1 MPKTTRRK
9 QAAAAE
15 KAPVRASAKVN
26 ASQRAKHCGNRYGRS
41 EEARQAV
48 LEAADDLLAEI
59 GFAAVTI
66 EGIAA
71 RAGVGK
77 QTIYRWWRS
86 KTDVLMDAFLD
97 DAIEYLIPQDSGDLG
112 RDLRAHLRNLAEFLT
127 QSDAGAVFRALAG
140 QAQHDA
146 KMAARFRRDYLR
158 QQREVDRVPLQRAVE
173 RGELA
178 ADTDLDHA
186 VDQLVG
192 PIYYRVLVTGE
203 AVDNR
208 FRNSLVTAFLNRRKA
223 GPVGRPG
230 GD

>member
-1 MPKTTRRK
+1 MPKNARQK
-9 QAAAAE
+9 PAKAADKMPARVST
-15 KAPVRASAKVN
+15 KVDASR
-26 ASQRAKHCGNRYGRS
+26 RAKHSGNRYGRS
-41 EEARQAV
+41 EDARQAV
-48 LEAADDLLAEI
+48 LEAADDLLVEI

-77 QTIYRWWRS
+77 QTIYRWWSS

-97 DAIEYLIPQDSGDLG
+97 DAAEHLTPQDTGDLG
-112 RDLRAHLRNLAEFLT
+112 RDLRTHLRNLAEFLT

-146 KMAARFRRDYLR
+146 KMAERFRRDYLG
-158 QQREVDRVPLQRAVE
+158 QQREVDRLPLQRAVE

-178 ADTDLDHA
+178 ADTDIELA

-203 AVDNR
+203 TVGSKFTD
-208 FRNSLVTAFLNRRKA
+208 SLVTAFLNASVR
-223 GPVGRPG
+223 G
-230 GD
+230 